1 MEAIEK
7 LLGEKLELLNS
18 KIYKIITDAYILED
32 YSIQHDIKQLKDI
45 QELLKMLI
53 LATKET
59 YTLNEVATLTGFKKS
74 YLYNKISRNEIP
86 FYKPT
91 NGQVF
96 IDKEDLTQWLK
107 QNKMEVK
114 EQIS

>member
-1 MEAIEK
+1 MNIE
-7 LLGEKLELLNS
+7 E
-18 KIYKIITDAYILED
+18 
-32 YSIQHDIKQLKDI
+32 IQEI

-59 YTLNEVATLTGFKKS
+59 YTLNEVATLTGFRKS

-86 FYKPT
+86 HYKPT

-96 IDKEDLTQWLK
+96 IDKEDLTKWIK
-107 QNKMEVK
+107 QNKQEVK
-114 EQIS
+114 K